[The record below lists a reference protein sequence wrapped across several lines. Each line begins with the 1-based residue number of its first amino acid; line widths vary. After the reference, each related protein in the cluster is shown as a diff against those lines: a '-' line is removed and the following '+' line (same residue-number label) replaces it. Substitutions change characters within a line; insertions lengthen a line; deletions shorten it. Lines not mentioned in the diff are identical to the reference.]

1 MHLFDL
7 NTIEISLEWPGPAL
21 LRAVAG
27 GDIRV
32 VGQFVAEIENTRK
45 YRFVTRIVNKAY
57 EN

>member
-1 MHLFDL
+1 MARPRR
-7 NTIEISLEWPGPAL
+7 SAG
-21 LRAVAG
+21 AVAG
-27 GDIRV
+27 GDIRA